1 MMCKNSSF
9 FVVAEWDKV
18 MMGVINDAVQAASD
32 PAI

>member
-9 FVVAEWDKV
+9 FVVAEWDKL
-18 MMGVINDAVQAASD
+18 MMGVINDAVAATD